1 MPKSS
6 MKDRICATDGMIL
19 RPPDAPTASAP
30 IRGDSATVGHML
42 LSGRAPGRI
51 EFGLPGTGSNHIM
64 PLFIRMPVEGD
75 STNEPKRDSSVWVQA
90 TTLPSLSATQKW
102 LVQLG
107 RVSLSLAPMFLS
119 RSR

>member
-1 MPKSS
+1 
-6 MKDRICATDGMIL
+6 MIL

-30 IRGDSATVGHML
+30 IFGDSATVGHML

-75 STNEPKRDSSVWVQA
+75 STNEPKRDRRVWVQA

-107 RVSLSLAPMFLS
+107 RVSLSAASLFVAPMFLS